1 VSDCTVNA
9 DQRLT
14 WNRSANVAKCVR
26 ADFPSRAIVQEVAP
40 MNSFR
45 EAEAYC
51 LARSW
56 RLRLR
61 PADTRYLVAVAV
73 NQLPP
78 KPPHDFAGHKRE
90 WKARLTDSLDRAVR
104 QRYGN
109 PVVVWVLLNVVVP
122 IVVNLVMDW
131 WRNREDA

>member
-1 VSDCTVNA
+1 VRTDVS
-9 DQRLT
+9 
-14 WNRSANVAKCVR
+14 S
-26 ADFPSRAIVQEVAP
+26 FPIVWEVAS

-45 EAEAYC
+45 AAESYC

-61 PADTRYLVAVAV
+61 PADTRYLVAIAL

-78 KPPHDFAGHKRE
+78 KPPHDFAEHKRE
-90 WKARLTDSLDRAVR
+90 WRARLTDSLDRAVR
-104 QRYGN
+104 QRYAN

-122 IVVNLVMDW
+122 IVINLVIDW